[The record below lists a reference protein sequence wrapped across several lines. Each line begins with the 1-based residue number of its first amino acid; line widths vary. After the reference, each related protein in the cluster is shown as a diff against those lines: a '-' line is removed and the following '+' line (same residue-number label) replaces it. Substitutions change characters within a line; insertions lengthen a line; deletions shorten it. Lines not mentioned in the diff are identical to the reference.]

1 VEHTLAELLQRYTY
15 PAVLVL
21 LSAAGLGVPISED
34 LVLLLAGAL
43 ASQGVTRYV
52 PTLLAGYF
60 GVILGDAL
68 IYHWGK
74 KLGPNAYEQKFV
86 RKVVSPERAEKL
98 RSHFARHGFWTVVV
112 GRHTPGLRA
121 PIFFLSGASGVKFP
135 TFLVADMAS
144 AAVTVP
150 LVVTLGYLFG
160 EHLDDLRRLLHRA
173 HWVIGGAALLGVA
186 MWWFLRRRRRER
198 QAAGAGR
205 APSSPVPGDVRESS
219 GPSAV

>member
-1 VEHTLAELLQRYTY
+1 MEHTFAELLQRYTY
-15 PAVLVL
+15 PALLLL

-43 ASQGVTRYV
+43 ASQGVTRFV

-60 GVILGDAL
+60 GVLLGDAL

-74 KLGPNAYEQKFV
+74 KLGPKAYDHTLV
-86 RKVVSPERAEKL
+86 RKVISPERAGKL

-121 PIFFLSGASGVKFP
+121 PIFFLSGASGVRFG
-135 TFLVADMAS
+135 TFLLADAVS

-150 LVVTLGYLFG
+150 AVVTLGYLFG
-160 EHLDDLRRLLHRA
+160 QHLDDIRRLLHQV
-173 HWVIGGAALLGVA
+173 HWTIAAAVLAGAGV
-186 MWWFLRRRRRER
+186 WWFLRRRRLQRR
-198 QAAGAGR
+198 AAAQESR
-205 APSSPVPGDVRESS
+205 SNPPAPPDVRESS
-219 GPSAV
+219 RTSTV

>member
-15 PAVLVL
+15 PAVLL
-21 LSAAGLGVPISED
+21 ILSAAGLGVPISED

-43 ASQGVTRYV
+43 ASRGVTRFV

-74 KLGPNAYEQKFV
+74 KLGPGAYQHRFV
-86 RKVVSPERAEKL
+86 RKVISPERAEKL
-98 RSHFARHGFWTVVV
+98 RGHFARHGFWTVVV

-121 PIFFLSGASGVKFP
+121 PIFFLSGASGVGLGK
-135 TFLVADMAS
+135 FLVADMLS

-150 LVVTLGYLFG
+150 LVVMLGYFFG
-160 EHLDDLRRLLHRA
+160 EHLDDIRRRLHEAQWL
-173 HWVIGGAALLGVA
+173 VGGAALVGAVV
-186 MWWFLRRRRRER
+186 WWFLRRRRHRRE
-198 QAAGAGR
+198 AAVR
-205 APSSPVPGDVRESS
+205 HLPRPVRPHVRETS
-219 GPSAV
+219 GPSPV